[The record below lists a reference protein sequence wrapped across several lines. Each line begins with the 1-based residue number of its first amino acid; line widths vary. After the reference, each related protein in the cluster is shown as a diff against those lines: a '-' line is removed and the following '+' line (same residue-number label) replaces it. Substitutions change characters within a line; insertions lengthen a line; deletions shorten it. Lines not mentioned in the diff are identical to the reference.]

1 LSRGHGQVSLD
12 MDMVML
18 CDYMKW
24 DYYTYNSQPAWFLDL
39 LRLKI
44 NSDNYYQRK
53 SLEKKG
59 R

>member
-1 LSRGHGQVSLD
+1 
-12 MDMVML
+12 MVMM

-44 NSDNYYQRK
+44 NADNYYQQKLAKQHRK
-53 SLEKKG
+53 
-59 R
+59 